1 MSRIAYVNG
10 QYLPHREAAVHFEDR
25 GYQFADG
32 VYEVFA
38 VRGGRLVDHELHYDR
53 LDYSLRELAIEAP
66 VSRPVLL
73 MIIEEVIRRNRV
85 TEGIAYLQ
93 ITRGVAPRDHGFP
106 KTAVPPALIV
116 SARNM
121 QSKEALRR
129 TGVAVICVPDLR
141 WKRRD
146 IKTISLLPNI
156 MAKQMAVEAGAYEAL
171 QVDED
176 GTITEGTATNAWIV
190 TDKGELVTRKT
201 DRSIL
206 SGITRLTAIT
216 LARSAQLKLVERPF
230 TVAEAKDACEA
241 FLTST
246 TSDIMPIISIDGAE
260 INGGKPG
267 PITKRL
273 GELYE
278 THAVGA

>member
-10 QYLPHREAAVHFEDR
+10 QYLPHHQAAVHFEDR

-38 VRGGRLVDHELHYDR
+38 LRGGRLVDLEAHYDR
-53 LDYSLRELAIEAP
+53 LDYSLGELAIEAP
-66 VSRPVLL
+66 VSRTALTI
-73 MIIEEVIRRNRV
+73 IIEEVVRRNRV
-85 TEGIAYLQ
+85 AEGIAYLQ

-106 KTAVPPALIV
+106 KTTVPASLVV

-121 QSKEALRR
+121 RSKEALRR
-129 TGVAVICVPDLR
+129 TGVAVITVPDLR

-146 IKTISLLPNI
+146 IKTVSLLPNI
-156 MAKQMAVEAGAYEAL
+156 LAKQKAVEAGAYEAL
-171 QVDED
+171 QVDQD

-190 TDKGELVTRKT
+190 THEGELVTRKT
-201 DRSIL
+201 DHAIL
-206 SGITRLTAIT
+206 SGITRLAAIA

-230 TVAEAKDACEA
+230 TVAQAKAAREA

-246 TSDIMPIISIDGAE
+246 TSNVMPIVSIDGAE

-278 THAVGA
+278 IHAAGA

>member
-10 QYLPHREAAVHFEDR
+10 QYRPHRDAAVHFEDR

-38 VRGGRLVDHELHYDR
+38 VRGGRLVDLGPHYDR
-53 LDYSLRELAIEAP
+53 LDYSLGELRIQAP
-66 VSRPVLL
+66 VSRPAMT

-106 KTAVPPALIV
+106 EAALASLVV

-121 QSKEALRR
+121 KSKDALRR
-129 TGVAVICVPDLR
+129 TGISVISVPDQR

-146 IKTISLLPNI
+146 IKTVSLLPNI
-156 MAKQMAVEAGAYEAL
+156 LAKQMAVEAGAYEAL
-171 QVDED
+171 QVDDD
-176 GTITEGTATNAWIV
+176 GTVTEGTATNAWIV

-206 SGITRLTAIT
+206 SGITRLTAVA

-230 TVAEAKDACEA
+230 TVAEAKGAREA

-246 TSDIMPIISIDGAE
+246 TSNVMPIVAIDGSPV
-260 INGGKPG
+260 GDGKPG
-267 PITKRL
+267 PVTTRL

-278 THAVGA
+278 THADNA

>member
-38 VRGGRLVDHELHYDR
+38 VRGGKLLDLEPHCDR
-53 LDYSLRELAIEAP
+53 LDYSLGELSIEAP
-66 VSRPVLL
+66 VSRGALT

-85 TEGIAYLQ
+85 AEGIAYLQ

-106 KTAVPPALIV
+106 KPAVHPAMVV

-121 QSKEALRR
+121 PSKEVLRR
-129 TGVAVICVPDLR
+129 TGVAVITVPDLR

-146 IKTISLLPNI
+146 IKTVSLLPNI

-176 GTITEGTATNAWIV
+176 GAVTEGAATNAWIV

-201 DRSIL
+201 DHAIL
-206 SGITRLTAIT
+206 SGITRLTAIE

-230 TVAEAKDACEA
+230 TVAEAKAAREA

-246 TSDIMPIISIDGAE
+246 TSNIMPIVRIDDTE
-260 INGGKPG
+260 INDGKPG
-267 PITKRL
+267 TITMRL

-278 THAVGA
+278 SHAAGA

>member
-10 QYLPHREAAVHFEDR
+10 QYLPHREAVVHFEDR

-38 VRGGRLVDHELHYDR
+38 VRRGRLVDLEPHYDR
-53 LDYSLRELAIEAP
+53 LEFSLGELAIEAP
-66 VSRPVLL
+66 VSRPALS

-85 TEGIAYLQ
+85 CEGIVYLQ

-106 KTAVPPALIV
+106 KVARPALVV
-116 SARNM
+116 SARYAP
-121 QSKEALRR
+121 SKEALRR
-129 TGVAVICVPDLR
+129 TGVAVITVPDQR

-146 IKTISLLPNI
+146 IKTVSLLPNI
-156 MAKQMAVEAGAYEAL
+156 LAKQKAVEAGVYEAL

-206 SGITRLTAIT
+206 SGITRLAAIA

-230 TVAEAKDACEA
+230 TVAQAKAAREA

-246 TSDIMPIISIDGAE
+246 TSNVMPIISIDGVE

-278 THAVGA
+278 THAANA